1 MFFRISPNSN
11 LILVK
16 NCKLNIFVQN
26 YLEGLN
32 PVQRQAVEHINGA
45 SMVIAGAGSGKTRV
59 LTYKIVHLLKNNI
72 PPYAILSLTFTNKA
86 AKEMK
91 ERIAKVIGYEK
102 TKYLWMGTFH
112 SIFAKILRAEA
123 EHIGF
128 KSSFTIYDTIDS
140 KSVLRSIIKDLN
152 LDPKQYPANVI
163 LGRISKSKNNLITH
177 VNYANNIGLQ
187 KEDLGSKRPETSR
200 IFTLYAE
207 RCRKAEAMD
216 FDDLLLYTNILLR
229 DKPDVLKKYQE
240 KFQFI
245 LVDEYQDTNYSQ
257 YLIIKKMSELRK
269 NICVVGDDAQSIY
282 AFRGAKIENIF
293 NFKKDFPE
301 HKLFKLE
308 QNYRSTKNI
317 VAAANSIIANNK
329 KQIPKNVF
337 SENETGAK
345 IKVVQVKKD
354 RAEGELITENIQNLI
369 FENKDKYSDFA
380 ILYRTNAQS
389 RIFEEGL
396 RKHKIPYKIY
406 GGTSFY
412 QRKEIK
418 DLLSYLQ
425 LTINTSNDEALKR
438 VLNYPRRGIGKTTED
453 KVFAY
458 ANQNG
463 ISIWDTLLKINTIDI
478 GLNSRAVNGLLGFVN
493 MMKGFSSNMFNQN
506 AFELAKEIASVS
518 GILKDLYKDKTPEGI
533 SRHENIQELLNAI
546 KDFTV
551 NNEEDASLSKFLE
564 DVALLTNQDNEKD
577 DDKNKVSLMTI
588 HSAKGLE
595 FKNVFVVGM
604 EDGLFPSQLSATSQK
619 ELEEE
624 RRLFYVAVTR
634 AEKNLMISHAE
645 MRYRWGQ
652 LNFSNPS
659 RFIREM
665 GGQFVEHQLA
675 GEDDFFNQDVN
686 DFDFNQKNSNFAKK
700 NKFADKKVINS
711 YSNFTEPTT
720 PTNSR
725 LKKVAKT
732 PPQSSNT
739 KDFDAKTGIK
749 VGAKVKHQR
758 FGVGEVLKIENDYPN
773 TKATINFKNAGEKQ
787 LLLKFAKLELFV

>member
-1 MFFRISPNSN
+1 M
-11 LILVK
+11 
-16 NCKLNIFVQN
+16 QN
-26 YLEGLN
+26 YLDGLN
-32 PVQRQAVEHINGA
+32 PVQRQAVEQIEGA
-45 SMVIAGAGSGKTRV
+45 LMVIAGAGSGKTRV
-59 LTYKIVHLLKNNI
+59 LTYKIVHLLKNKI

-91 ERIAKVIGYEK
+91 ERIAKIIGFEQ

-128 KSSFTIYDTIDS
+128 KSSFTIYDSIDS
-140 KSVLRSIIKDLN
+140 KSVIRGIIKDLN
-152 LDPKQYPANVI
+152 LDAKQYPANII

-177 VNYANNIGLQ
+177 INYANNIGLQ
-187 KEDLGSKRPETSR
+187 KEDMGNKRPETSR
-200 IFTLYAE
+200 IFSLYAE

-229 DKPDVLKKYQE
+229 DKPEVLKKYQE

-257 YLIIKKMSELRK
+257 YLIIKKLSDLRK

-354 RAEGELITENIQNLI
+354 RAEGELITENIQNLQ
-369 FENKDKYSDFA
+369 FENGDQFSDFA

-396 RKHKIPYKIY
+396 RKNKIPYKIY

-463 ISIWDTLLKINTIDI
+463 ISIWDTLLKINIIDL
-478 GLNSRAVNGLLGFVN
+478 GLNSRAINGLIIFIN
-493 MMKGFSSNMFNQN
+493 MMKGFSSKILTEN
-506 AFELAKEIASVS
+506 AFDLTKEIASVS

-551 NNEEDASLSKFLE
+551 NNEDDASLPKFLE

-604 EDGLFPSQLSATSQK
+604 EDGLFPSQFSATSQK
-619 ELEEE
+619 DLEEE

-659 RFIREM
+659 RFIKEM
-665 GGQFVEHQLA
+665 GGQFVEYQRA
-675 GEDDFFNQDVN
+675 GEDDSLNQDI
-686 DFDFNQKNSNFAKK
+686 DYFDTPQKKSNFAKK
-700 NKFADKKVINS
+700 DIQTNKFGEKKAKNN
-711 YSNFTEPTT
+711 YSNFVEPTT

-749 VGAKVKHQR
+749 VGAKVKHNR

>member
-1 MFFRISPNSN
+1 M
-11 LILVK
+11 
-16 NCKLNIFVQN
+16 QN
-26 YLEGLN
+26 YLEELN
-32 PVQRQAVEHINGA
+32 QVQRQAVEQINGA

-59 LTYKIVHLLKNNI
+59 LTYKIVHLLKNKI

-91 ERIAKVIGYEK
+91 ERIAKIIGFEQ

-152 LDPKQYPANVI
+152 LDPKQYPANII

-200 IFTLYAE
+200 IFSLYAE

-229 DKPDVLKKYQE
+229 DKPQVLEKYQK

-345 IKVVQVKKD
+345 IKIVQVKKD
-354 RAEGELITENIQNLI
+354 RAEGELITENIQNLQ
-369 FENKDKYSDFA
+369 FENGDQFSDFA

-396 RKHKIPYKIY
+396 RKNKIPYKIY

-478 GLNSRAVNGLLGFVN
+478 GLNNRAVNGLYVFIN
-493 MMKGFSSNMFNQN
+493 MMKSFSSKIFNEN
-506 AFELAKEIASVS
+506 AFDLAKEIASVS

-551 NNEEDASLSKFLE
+551 NNEDDASLPKFLE

-604 EDGLFPSQLSATSQK
+604 EDGLFPSQFSATSQK
-619 ELEEE
+619 DLEEE

-659 RFIREM
+659 RFIKEI
-665 GGQFVEHQLA
+665 GGQFVEHQRA
-675 GEDDFFNQDVN
+675 GEDDFFNQDIEN
-686 DFDFNQKNSNFAKK
+686 LEIKHKNNSFKNNYQN
-700 NKFADKKVINS
+700 NKFAEKKPQNN
-711 YSNFTEPTT
+711 YTTFTT
-720 PTNSR
+720 PEKPANSR

-732 PPQSSNT
+732 TSNSSNT
-739 KDFDAKTGIK
+739 KSFDEKTGIK
-749 VGAKVKHQR
+749 VGAKVKHNR